1 MTSASTASGI
11 RNAAHDT
18 ANQAREGVREVGKA
32 AADASGTIESDMQAL
47 RDDFRRL
54 AEQVADILSKRGDAA
69 WARAKSGLDDA
80 LSDATDKGRDA
91 AEAVR
96 DVSDSFVAAIDD
108 SLETR
113 PYATLAMAAGLG
125 FLFGVIWRR

>member
-1 MTSASTASGI
+1 MTSASTASSI

-54 AEQVADILSKRGDAA
+54 ADQVADILAKRGDAA

-96 DVSDSFVAAIDD
+96 EVSDSFVAAIDEF
-108 SLETR
+108 LETR
-113 PYATLAMAAGLG
+113 PYATLAIAAGLG

>member
-1 MTSASTASGI
+1 MTSASTASSI

-69 WARAKSGLDDA
+69 WTRAKSGLDDA

-96 DVSDSFVAAIDD
+96 EVSDSFVAAIDE

-113 PYATLAMAAGLG
+113 PYATLAIAAGLG